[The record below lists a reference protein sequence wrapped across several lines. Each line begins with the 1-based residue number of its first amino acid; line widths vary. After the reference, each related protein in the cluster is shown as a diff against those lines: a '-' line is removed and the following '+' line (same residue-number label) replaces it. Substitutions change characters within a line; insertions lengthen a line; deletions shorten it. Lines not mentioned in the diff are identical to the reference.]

1 MKPVLVQSLQYGCWK
16 ADADPNGDWTFDAD
30 KAHRFATEAQAY
42 ACLRSNER
50 DVIRMV
56 PA

>member
-1 MKPVLVQSLQYGCWK
+1 MRKVLVQSKQYGCWK

-30 KAHRFATEAQAY
+30 KAHRFDTEAQAQ
-42 ACLRSNER
+42 ASLRSYER
-50 DVIRMV
+50 DVIRLV